1 MADAAAGP
9 CILVVDDDPAIAR
22 LVLHLIRTRGL
33 GEGRHVA
40 SAREALASLEGVD
53 IVLLDH
59 QLPDANGLEVLE
71 TIRART
77 NPPSVILV
85 TAHGNESFAAGALR
99 LGADDYLAKDQSLLE
114 MLPGVLERVRR
125 NRELRK
131 ALDEADRDLVRS
143 ERLTAVGEV
152 TVTLHHGINNPL
164 MSASADVEILLA
176 DPDMPKA
183 QRQKALEEIQAALR
197 RIRDIVRQTG
207 DLRAAR
213 TKSYLPGMR
222 MMDLDGGVAP
232 APLPHHGTALVH
244 VVQEDLARIV
254 SLLLGHAGFTV
265 ERCPTLEDLRRLA
278 PGVGV
283 ALLVL
288 QGGTGAAGVHP
299 LGGFDPPADRGYR
312 AVALVAGDGAAAR
325 AAGADRV
332 IELPFDPGAF
342 TAEMVDLAG

>member
-1 MADAAAGP
+1 VADAAAGP
-9 CILVVDDDPAIAR
+9 RILVVDDDPAVAR

-33 GEGRHVA
+33 GEGRCVA

-59 QLPDANGLEVLE
+59 QLPDVNGLEVLE

-85 TAHGNESFAAGALR
+85 TAHGNEAFAAGALR

-114 MLPGVLERVRR
+114 MLPGVIERVRR

-131 ALDEADRDLVRS
+131 ALGEADRDLVRS
-143 ERLTAVGEV
+143 ERLTAVGEMA
-152 TVTLHHGINNPL
+152 VTLHHGINNPL

-183 QRQKALEEIQAALR
+183 QRQKALEEIQTSLR
-197 RIRDIVRQTG
+197 RIRDIVRQAG
-207 DLRAAR
+207 ELRAAR
-213 TKSYLPGMR
+213 TKPYLPGMQ
-222 MMDLDGGVAP
+222 MIDLDDRGAAP
-232 APLPHHGTALVH
+232 PPRRGTALVQ
-244 VVQEDLARIV
+244 VVEEDLARIV
-254 SLLLGHAGFTV
+254 TLLLGHAGFTV

-278 PGVGV
+278 PHPGVV
-283 ALLVL
+283 LVVL
-288 QGGTGAAGVHP
+288 QGGTGAAGAHP
-299 LGGFDPPADRGYR
+299 LGGFEPPADRR
-312 AVALVAGDGAAAR
+312 CRVVALVAGDGAAAR

-332 IELPFDPGAF
+332 VELPFDPDAF
-342 TAEMVDLAG
+342 TAEMVGLAG